1 MVWACGTYKNGDDW
15 VSACRIV
22 VGAGVRC
29 TGRRRK
35 TWRECVK
42 DDNMIE
48 LGLHPE
54 RAVFRSM
61 WRGFISGKTSN
72 LT

>member
-1 MVWACGTYKNGDDW
+1 M
-15 VSACRIV
+15 SACRNV

-29 TGRRRK
+29 TDRRKK

-42 DDNMIE
+42 DDIIE

-54 RAVFRSM
+54 
-61 WRGFISGKTSN
+61 
-72 LT
+72 